1 MWTGCL
7 DAMTETSNSKRLLVS
22 KAAEKRKLDKLRWKW
37 ENSIEIFLRI
47 RRRGWVIHS
56 TSPGSCPVADF
67 SISGRPNGP
76 LDSTV
81 RELFT
86 LEFIINI

>member
-1 MWTGCL
+1 M
-7 DAMTETSNSKRLLVS
+7 AETLNLKRLLVS
-22 KAAEKRKLDKLRWKW
+22 KSTEKRKLDKLRWKW
-37 ENSIEIFLRI
+37 VISIEKFLRI
-47 RRRGWVIHS
+47 RRRVWEIHS
-56 TSPGSCPVADF
+56 ASPGSCPVGHS

-81 RELFT
+81 RELFI